1 MVRFN
6 VEHRYRHITIN
17 YGDWDR
23 LGEIE
28 EWCYNT
34 DNGDFEVFV
43 TGIRYKTP
51 RDLSAFIL
59 KWS

>member
-1 MVRFN
+1 MIRFN

-17 YGDWDR
+17 YGDWKYID
-23 LGEIE
+23 EIND
-28 EWCYNT
+28 WCYNA

-43 TGIRYKTP
+43 TGIRYKTDK
-51 RDLSAFIL
+51 DLSAFIL